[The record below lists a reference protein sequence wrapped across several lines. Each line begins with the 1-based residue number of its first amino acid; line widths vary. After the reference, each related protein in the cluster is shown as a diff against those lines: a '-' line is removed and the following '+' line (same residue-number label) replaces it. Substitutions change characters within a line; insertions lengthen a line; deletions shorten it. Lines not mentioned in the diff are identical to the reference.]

1 MRAEDEKMD
10 SRLRG
15 NDRRGR
21 GNGLNGRDGRKRN
34 LDSCFRRN
42 DQRTVGRYVERGRST
57 KDKKMDSRLRGNDK
71 RPSRGRRYMAARSGV
86 QNIVEGSQASGTSR
100 KTEMKLTNVA
110 RASLEE
116 LRKDY
121 EDFLRQKGIRLCE
134 KS

>member
-1 MRAEDEKMD
+1 
-10 SRLRG
+10 
-15 NDRRGR
+15 
-21 GNGLNGRDGRKRN
+21 
-34 LDSCFRRN
+34 
-42 DQRTVGRYVERGRST
+42 
-57 KDKKMDSRLRGNDK
+57 
-71 RPSRGRRYMAARSGV
+71 MAARSGV